1 VQEYLGR
8 QLALTHKVLHDL
20 FDAELVEAGSSLT
33 TWIVLRNAARA
44 EEPLSQRALADRMGL
59 EAPTLVPQ
67 LDRLER
73 EGFIARR
80 RDPRDRRVV
89 RIEVTPA
96 GLDHIEQMT
105 EIADR
110 HESDLRAVLTD
121 DEDRALRTS
130 LAKLHAHFSLVA
142 QERAQ
147 ERKAANANR
156 AG

>member
-1 VQEYLGR
+1 MVQEYLGR

-33 TWIVLRNAARA
+33 TWIVLRNAARG
-44 EEPLSQRALADRMGL
+44 EPVSQRALADRMGL

-73 EGFIARR
+73 DGLIARR

-89 RIEVTPA
+89 RIVVTDA
-96 GLDHIEQMT
+96 GLDHIQQMS

-110 HESDLRAVLTD
+110 HEADLKSVLTD
-121 DEDRALRTS
+121 DEDRVLRTA
-130 LAKLHAHFSLVA
+130 LAKLHHHFSLVA

-147 ERKAANANR
+147 ERKAHANH